1 MHLPSA
7 SFVARHPADLW
18 LLASQ
23 EPQPEP
29 LPVGPTPTPPEPEPE
44 PELDGLDKVL
54 AEILAMPL
62 PVLAGAGAVILLLCL
77 CLCCACKPQKK
88 PADDYEIDSDSDDI
102 SMPGAKRG
110 RSTRR
115 VVPSSDGGSVTSGS
129 SRRRKGKAKRK
140 EAYWAGEESEYTA
153 EGASSRSAPSSA
165 PSSADSEDTQITD
178 KYTDR
183 YSEYTAED
191 SRRPSLSEYTAEHG
205 TPSEYTAEYTAE
217 YTDEDSSRRP
227 SLSTSVSTPP
237 ARRGRRTEGFPQRT
251 PPGTVDSSD
260 DDGRTRSSLSG
271 RGSSRGGSSVEP
283 EPESY
288 SSFGEVAGA
297 LVPATAQRKPKGK
310 GKWNAAY
317 ARASKY
323 AAERRERGSVS
334 SSAAGS
340 SMRGSVSSAA
350 GEQGPPRALSPDSV
364 ARPTSRERRAASA
377 ERRRQRSAERRRGE
391 SPGRSGSRSS
401 SRPRSGTR
409 AKSRERGKSPARPLR
424 TVAADTPAA
433 AGSIDVVVAGLGA
446 QLSFRMPAQ
455 KRLRKMLKVW
465 SERVGLGVEEQAFV
479 FGAREISVDD
489 TPQSLGMVAG
499 QVARVEVT
507 KR

>member
-1 MHLPSA
+1 M
-7 SFVARHPADLW
+7 PA
-18 LLASQ
+18 
-23 EPQPEP
+23 
-29 LPVGPTPTPPEPEPE
+29 
-44 PELDGLDKVL
+44 
-54 AEILAMPL
+54 
-62 PVLAGAGAVILLLCL
+62 
-77 CLCCACKPQKK
+77 
-88 PADDYEIDSDSDDI
+88 
-102 SMPGAKRG
+102 
-110 RSTRR
+110 
-115 VVPSSDGGSVTSGS
+115 SSDGGSVTSGS

-178 KYTDR
+178 KYTEDK

-251 PPGTVDSSD
+251 PPGAVDSSD

-350 GEQGPPRALSPDSV
+350 GEGPPRALSPDSV

>member
-1 MHLPSA
+1 MGWEWRQ
-7 SFVARHPADLW
+7 FTNGARDDDLTLRHW
-18 LLASQ
+18 SKNSDKSTSYTFARFNKK
-23 EPQPEP
+23 
-29 LPVGPTPTPPEPEPE
+29 V
-44 PELDGLDKVL
+44 KVL
-54 AEILAMPL
+54 
-62 PVLAGAGAVILLLCL
+62 
-77 CLCCACKPQKK
+77 
-88 PADDYEIDSDSDDI
+88 S
-102 SMPGAKRG
+102 
-110 RSTRR
+110 
-115 VVPSSDGGSVTSGS
+115 
-129 SRRRKGKAKRK
+129 
-140 EAYWAGEESEYTA
+140 
-153 EGASSRSAPSSA
+153 
-165 PSSADSEDTQITD
+165 
-178 KYTDR
+178 
-183 YSEYTAED
+183 
-191 SRRPSLSEYTAEHG
+191 
-205 TPSEYTAEYTAE
+205 

-251 PPGTVDSSD
+251 PPGAVDSSD

-350 GEQGPPRALSPDSV
+350 GEGPPRALSPDSV

-391 SPGRSGSRSS
+391 SPGRSGSRST
-401 SRPRSGTR
+401 G
-409 AKSRERGKSPARPLR
+409 
-424 TVAADTPAA
+424 
-433 AGSIDVVVAGLGA
+433 
-446 QLSFRMPAQ
+446 
-455 KRLRKMLKVW
+455 
-465 SERVGLGVEEQAFV
+465 
-479 FGAREISVDD
+479 
-489 TPQSLGMVAG
+489 
-499 QVARVEVT
+499 
-507 KR
+507 